1 MALTLISLQSAV
13 PTLHE
18 SFGSQVIDLYKV
30 ARVMASDANFRKTV
44 LKIKSI
50 KSNDWCNWDFKK
62 MLISFHWVP

>member
-1 MALTLISLQSAV
+1 MAPTLISLQSPV

-44 LKIKSI
+44 LKIMFMDTIERKPSI
-50 KSNDWCNWDFKK
+50 KSNDWCN
-62 MLISFHWVP
+62 